1 MALPPEVH
9 SALLSA
15 GPGPGSMLVA
25 AQQWQELS
33 NEYSRTAVELGQL
46 LTQVEASSWQ
56 GASAAQYAA
65 AHVPYLAWL
74 EQASIDSALTAVR
87 HEAAATA
94 YSTALAAMPTLAELA
109 ANHVVHGVLVATN
122 FFGINTIPI
131 ALNEADY
138 ARMWVQAATTMATY
152 QTMAEAATF
161 AVPSAQAAPP
171 ILTPGAE
178 AQNVQDPV
186 GWITQLINDITQ
198 FMADPYGNF
207 LRFFE
212 QLGVGPGA
220 AVILAIIALQLYDF
234 LWYPYYASYGLLLLP
249 FFTPALS
256 ALSALSALTY
266 LLQQPPVEP
275 LPVPTAPGEAVQ
287 DGSNVAAA
295 AMATPSATAG
305 ATAQIGNTATS
316 TPGAAAVSSVTSAAG
331 LSYAVLGLA
340 PPGISFGPKAGT
352 KARDTVTDDLE
363 AAAAARMGTAL
374 ARARRRRRATIGAHG
389 YRDEFLDATA
399 HLAEP
404 AAPVEAESTSVASDH
419 GAGPV
424 GFTGTIPAHDSSA
437 AGMVQGT
444 RDRTSITMPLLP
456 STWAADNETPEQ

>member
-15 GPGPGSMLVA
+15 GPGPGSLLAA

-33 NEYSRTAVELGQL
+33 TEYSRTAVELSQL
-46 LTQVEASSWQ
+46 LAQVEASSWG

-87 HEAAATA
+87 HEAVATA

-152 QTMAEAATF
+152 QTIAEAATS

-171 ILTPGAE
+171 ILAPGAE
-178 AQNVQDPV
+178 AQNAQDPV
-186 GWITQLINDITQ
+186 GWITQLINNIAQ

-212 QLGVGPGA
+212 QLGFGPGA

-256 ALSALSALTY
+256 ALSALSALNY
-266 LLQQPPVEP
+266 LLQEPVVEP
-275 LPVPTAPGEAVQ
+275 LPGPGALGEAVR

-295 AMATPSATAG
+295 ATPVTSAAAAG
-305 ATAQIGNTATS
+305 AAHAGNAVAS
-316 TPGAAAVSSVTSAAG
+316 SPGAAAAGNVTSAVG
-331 LSYAVLGLA
+331 LTYAVLGLA
-340 PPGISFGPKAGT
+340 PPGISFGPKAGM
-352 KARDTVTDDLE
+352 KERDNVTGDLE

-374 ARARRRRRATIGAHG
+374 ARARRRRRATITARG

-399 HLAEP
+399 TLDEP
-404 AAPVEAESTSVASDH
+404 ADDESAYFAGEQ

-424 GFTGTIPAHDSSA
+424 GFWGAVPTQDSSA
-437 AGMVQGT
+437 AGMVQRG
-444 RDRTSITMPLLP
+444 RDSTTITVPLLP
-456 STWAADNETPEQ
+456 STWAPDNETAAQ